1 MNTIP
6 HCGTFVRQWQ
16 TGIILAIFLGQK
28 ALYIKQKKPA
38 ISCAERKNTT
48 DYLQTINSVCNV
60 GNPTS
65 CPFGY
70 AQKINYK
77 GIILPYIEFVK
88 IAHTKYSYSN
98 FYAENEGGEH
108 VY

>member
-1 MNTIP
+1 
-6 HCGTFVRQWQ
+6 
-16 TGIILAIFLGQK
+16 
-28 ALYIKQKKPA
+28 
-38 ISCAERKNTT
+38 
-48 DYLQTINSVCNV
+48 VCNV